1 MKAKKLF
8 EILPVRFSVQLSG
21 AEDVEIKGI
30 EIDSRKVADGFIY
43 AALRGT
49 LADGHSYITA
59 AILNGACVIIC
70 EECLEK
76 LPHVTYI
83 VVDDVRSYLGEL
95 AHNFFDHASESL
107 RLVGV
112 TGTNGKTT
120 VSTLLFQLFTTL
132 GYKCGLISTV
142 ENRIGESI
150 IPSTHTT
157 PDVVNLHRLLAR
169 MRDESCDYV
178 FMEVSSHAVDQRR
191 IAGLKFEGALFTN
204 ISHDHLDYH
213 VTMLNYINAKKKF
226 FDELSNDVFAL
237 VNKDDVNG
245 PVMIQNT
252 KAKKVSYGLRSMTD
266 YKTKILESTVQG
278 LHLKI
283 NDKEAFFR
291 LIGEF
296 NAYNLTLVY
305 GAAVELGQ
313 DPDQVLAILSGLTG
327 ADGRFEQIVD
337 TKTGKC
343 GIVDYA
349 HTPDALENVL
359 ETIQKVKKTSINVIT
374 VIGCGGD
381 RDRTKRPVM
390 AKVACK
396 WSDKVILTS
405 DNPRSEN
412 PEAILDDMVAGLD
425 VQDIKKMIRITDRM
439 TAIKTAV
446 MMSTNGD
453 IILVAGKGHEN
464 YQEIKGEKFP
474 FDDKKILKEFFGLD

>member
-8 EILPVRFSVQLSG
+8 EILPVGFSVQVSG
-21 AEDVEIKGI
+21 SEDVEVKGI
-30 EIDSRKVADGFIY
+30 EIDSRNVDDGFIY

-49 LADGHSYITA
+49 LVDGHSFITA
-59 AILNGACVIIC
+59 AIHNGAKVIIC
-70 EECLEK
+70 EECIEK
-76 LPHVTYI
+76 NPDVTYI
-83 VVDDVRSYLGEL
+83 VVDDVRNYLGEM

-107 RLVGV
+107 RLIGV

-120 VSTLLFQLFTTL
+120 VSTLLFQLFTNL
-132 GYKCGLISTV
+132 GFKCGLISTV
-142 ENRIGESI
+142 ENRIGNSI
-150 IPSTHTT
+150 IPATHTT
-157 PDVVNLHRLLAR
+157 PDVVNLHRLIAR
-169 MRDESCDYV
+169 MRDESCKYV

-213 VTMLNYINAKKKF
+213 KTMLNYIKAKKKF
-226 FDELSNDVFAL
+226 FDDLSDDAFSI
-237 VNKDDVNG
+237 VNIDDANG
-245 PVMIQNT
+245 SVMIQNT
-252 KAKKVSYGLRSMTD
+252 KSKKVSYGLRSMSD
-266 YKTKILESTVQG
+266 YKTKILESTVEG

-283 NDKEAFFR
+283 NEKEAFFR

-296 NAYNLTLVY
+296 NAYNISLVY

-313 DPDQVLAILSGLTG
+313 DLDQVLAILSGLKG
-327 ADGRFEQIVD
+327 ADGRFEQIID
-337 TKTGKC
+337 IKTGKC

-359 ETIQKVKKTSINVIT
+359 ETILKVKKSSINVIT

-381 RDRTKRPVM
+381 RDKTKRPIM

-396 WSDKVILTS
+396 WSDKVVLTS
-405 DNPRSEN
+405 DNPRSED
-412 PEAILDDMVAGLD
+412 PEAILDDMVVGLD
-425 VQDIKKMIRITDRM
+425 EQDIRKMIRITDRK